1 MTDTNH
7 IDRILSPWLYEN
19 GATPAPHPSAPAA
32 PHETRLQSAGSSGGG
47 TVSLTPETLYA
58 SARSLDRIRGE
69 DACSQGIDSL
79 TYRGP
84 LTTWAPEPGTIWNN
98 RLLVTKTS
106 ALCGNEA
113 VVWAAWA
120 DRLDAE
126 RRADIVEH
134 KHRVDEEIRQNGCVV
149 NAQADVT
156 VPAPSG

>member
-69 DACSQGIDSL
+69 VESDGNTAINSTDH
-79 TYRGP
+79 
-84 LTTWAPEPGTIWNN
+84 
-98 RLLVTKTS
+98 S
-106 ALCGNEA
+106 AIGANLQIA
-113 VVWAAWA
+113 KSVQYIH
-120 DRLDAE
+120 DRWQKKLAHVLEDMRE
-126 RRADIVEH
+126 
-134 KHRVDEEIRQNGCVV
+134 RVDRVRK
-149 NAQADVT
+149 AADNWQQT
-156 VPAPSG
+156 EKDIKKAFDN